1 VSAGA
6 NAAET
11 HALERL
17 WWKRALAVLIS
28 PGPVFAALRG
38 DSDRAAAALQE
49 PVLALILLGGIATV
63 LDTAVTGHM
72 LDDPVVDPL
81 LVAVWAF
88 IGGGFYGTAL
98 YWLGGGMLAV
108 AADLLGGLGSYRR
121 ARHVLALSLAPLALS
136 LVTIWPLRIA
146 VLGSS
151 VFRSGGRD
159 SGTAGAVFAV
169 LSLAFAVWALVLLVI
184 GVRAVQEWS
193 WARAV
198 AATALAAAIPAVL
211 VVVLRAA

>member
-11 HALERL
+11 HELERL

-28 PGPVFAALRG
+28 PGPVFAALRD

-63 LDTAVTGHM
+63 LDTTVTGHV
-72 LDDPVVDPL
+72 LDDPAVDGL

-88 IGGGFYGTAL
+88 IGGGFYGTAV
-98 YWLGGGMLAV
+98 YWLGGGLLTV
-108 AADLLGGLGSYRR
+108 AGDLLGSAGSYRR
-121 ARHVLALSLAPLALS
+121 TRHLLALSFAPLALS
-136 LVTIWPLRIA
+136 LVTAWPLRIA
-146 VLGSS
+146 VLGSD

-159 SGTAGAVFAV
+159 SGAAGAAFAWV
-169 LSLAFAVWALVLLVI
+169 SLAFAVWALALVVV
-184 GVRAVQEWS
+184 GVRVVNGWS
-193 WARAV
+193 WVRAA
-198 AATALAAAIPAVL
+198 AATALAAAIPIVL
-211 VVVLRAA
+211 VLLLRI

>member
-1 VSAGA
+1 VSATA
-6 NAAET
+6 VET
-11 HALERL
+11 HELERL

-28 PGPVFAALRG
+28 PGPVFDALRD

-49 PVLALILLGGIATV
+49 PVLALILLGGVATV
-63 LDTAVTGHM
+63 LDTTVTGHM
-72 LDDPVVDPL
+72 LDDPAVDGL

-98 YWLGGGMLAV
+98 YWLGGGMLALSG
-108 AADLLGGLGSYRR
+108 DLLGSSGSYRR

-136 LVTIWPLRIA
+136 LVTVWPLRIA

-159 SGTAGAVFAV
+159 SGNAGAVFTWV
-169 LSLAFAVWALVLLVI
+169 SLAFAGWALVLLVI
-184 GVRAVQEWS
+184 GVRRVNDWS
-193 WARAV
+193 WARAL
-198 AATALAAAIPAVL
+198 ATTVLAAAIPAVL
-211 VVVLRAA
+211 VLLLRL

>member
-1 VSAGA
+1 VSA

-17 WWKRALAVLIS
+17 WWKRALAVLVS
-28 PGPVFAALRG
+28 PRPVFAALRD

-49 PVLALILLGGIATV
+49 PVLALILLGGIATM
-63 LDTAVTGHM
+63 LDASVAGHM

-88 IGGGFYGTAL
+88 VGGGFYGTL
-98 YWLGGGMLAV
+98 IYWLGGGILSV
-108 AADLLGGLGSYRR
+108 AGDLLGSPGSYRR

-136 LVTIWPLRIA
+136 LVTLWPLRVA
-146 VLGSS
+146 VLGSD

-159 SGTAGAVFAV
+159 SGAAGAVFAG
-169 LSLAFAVWALVLLVI
+169 LSLAFAGWSLALLVI
-184 GVRAVQEWS
+184 GVRAVHGWS
-193 WARAV
+193 WARSL
-198 AATALAAAIPAVL
+198 AATGLAGAIPVAL
-211 VVVLRAA
+211 VVVLRLV

>member
-1 VSAGA
+1 MGA
-6 NAAET
+6 TAAET
-11 HALERL
+11 HELERL

-28 PGPVFAALRG
+28 PGPVFAALRD

-49 PVLALILLGGIATV
+49 PVLALILLGGVATV
-63 LDTAVTGHM
+63 LDTTVTGHM
-72 LDDPVVDPL
+72 LDDPAVDGL

-98 YWLGGGMLAV
+98 YWLGGGMLAL
-108 AADLLGGLGSYRR
+108 AGDLLGSTGSYRR

-136 LVTIWPLRIA
+136 LVTVWPLRIA

-159 SGTAGAVFAV
+159 SGTAGAVFTWV
-169 LSLAFAVWALVLLVI
+169 SLAFAAWALVLLVI
-184 GVRAVQEWS
+184 GVRRVNEWS
-193 WARAV
+193 WPRAL
-198 AATALAAAIPAVL
+198 ATTAFAAAIPVVL
-211 VVVLRAA
+211 VVLLRI

>member
-1 VSAGA
+1 MSA
-6 NAAET
+6 NPAET

-17 WWKRALAVLIS
+17 WWKRALAMLIS
-28 PGPVFAALRG
+28 PAPVFAALRE

-49 PVLALILLGGIATV
+49 PVLALILMGGVATV

-72 LDDPVVDPL
+72 LDDPAVDGL

-98 YWLGGGMLAV
+98 YWLGGGILAL
-108 AADLLGGLGSYRR
+108 AGDLLGGAGSYRQ

-136 LVTIWPLRIA
+136 LVTVWPLRIA
-146 VLGSS
+146 VLGGD

-159 SGTAGAVFAV
+159 SGAAGAVFAA
-169 LSLAFAVWALVLLVI
+169 LSLAFAGWALVLLVI
-184 GVRAVQEWS
+184 GVRTVNGWS
-193 WARAV
+193 WVRALGT
-198 AATALAAAIPAVL
+198 TALAAAIPAVL
-211 VVVLRAA
+211 VALLRL

>member
-28 PGPVFAALRG
+28 PGPVFAALRD

-108 AADLLGGLGSYRR
+108 AVDLLGGLGSYRR

-136 LVTIWPLRIA
+136 LVTVWPLRIA

-159 SGTAGAVFAV
+159 SGAAGGVFAG
-169 LSLAFAVWALVLLVI
+169 LTLAFAGWALVLLVI
-184 GVRAVQEWS
+184 GVRSVQEWS
-193 WARAV
+193 WARAITS
-198 AATALAAAIPAVL
+198 TALAAAIPALL
-211 VVVLRAA
+211 VVVLRVA

>member
-1 VSAGA
+1 VSASA

-17 WWKRALAVLIS
+17 WWKRTLAVLIS
-28 PGPVFAALRG
+28 PAPVFGALRD

-63 LDTAVTGHM
+63 LDTSVTGHM

-98 YWLGGGMLAV
+98 YWLGGGILAI

-121 ARHVLALSLAPLALS
+121 ARHVLALSLAPLVLS
-136 LVTIWPLRIA
+136 LITVWPLRIA
-146 VLGSS
+146 VLGSD

-159 SGTAGAVFAV
+159 AGAAGEVFAW
-169 LSLAFAVWALVLLVI
+169 LSLAFVVWALVLLVI
-184 GVRAVQEWS
+184 GVRAVHEWS
-193 WARAV
+193 WVRAL
-198 AATALAAAIPAVL
+198 ATTALAAAIPAAL
-211 VVVLRAA
+211 VVVLRVT